1 MSWRHVNRR
10 RQKAPKGHKTTKDFA
25 EQTVTDHA
33 SKLLHNRW
41 AMLCP
46 FPLDKRAIYQ
56 TLFTDEQHRAIELLV
71 NNAPTMIETRSEL
84 CFKFDLPVRGNVLRQ
99 VGRPNMLL
107 IKLGDS
113 YPLPDTGSV
122 YREAQH
128 EYLTSN
134 LPAHLR
140 EPLQDWAQ
148 RWITASMETRLT
160 NAKLKRLF
168 EVCSTLGQIK
178 RMWPNACNM
187 LPEIAQDKL
196 RDAKVRSPY
205 PEGVVETIGYKG
217 EREIKQLKEEWSL
230 KQLAWFDD
238 RITEALCLPLDEDS
252 DPDKDASIQYEMT

>member
-10 RQKAPKGHKTTKDFA
+10 RQREPKGPKTTKDFA

-56 TLFTDEQHRAIELLV
+56 TLFTDEQHKAIELLM
-71 NNAPTMIETRSEL
+71 NNAPSMIETRSEVL
-84 CFKFDLPVRGNVLRQ
+84 FKFDLPVRGSVLGQRGTPT
-99 VGRPNMLL
+99 VLTV
-107 IKLGDS
+107 KLGTC
-113 YPLPDTGSV
+113 YPLPDTGAT
-122 YREAQH
+122 YRQGKH
-128 EYLTSN
+128 EYLASN
-134 LPAHLR
+134 LPPFLR
-140 EPLQDWAQ
+140 EPLQEWAQ

-178 RMWPNACNM
+178 RVWPNACNM
-187 LPEIAQDKL
+187 LPEIAQEKL

-205 PEGVVETIGYKG
+205 PEGAVETIGYRG

-238 RITEALCLPLDEDS
+238 RITEALCLPLDENS
-252 DPDKDASIQYEMT
+252 DPDVDANLQYEMT